1 MGAMTGVVLAVFILV
16 VLITLFALVFRLEDL
31 ESRLA
36 EVPEPAAGS
45 QPLAVSWL
53 VEGYCVKDRRRVE
66 MVNPHPI
73 TMGNGKPATA
83 GVCPHCGTKIF
94 KIGRSYGVV
103 EAIARVVRED
113 RDPIP
118 QGRREMA

>member
-1 MGAMTGVVLAVFILV
+1 VFILV

-45 QPLAVSWL
+45 QPLAVNWL
-53 VEGYCVKDRRRVE
+53 VEAYCVKDRRRVE

-73 TMGNGKPATA
+73 TLGNGKPATA
-83 GVCPHCGTKIF
+83 GVCPHCGTKLF
-94 KIGRSYGVV
+94 KIGKSYGVV
-103 EAIARVVRED
+103 QAIFRLRED
-113 RDPIP
+113 REQIP